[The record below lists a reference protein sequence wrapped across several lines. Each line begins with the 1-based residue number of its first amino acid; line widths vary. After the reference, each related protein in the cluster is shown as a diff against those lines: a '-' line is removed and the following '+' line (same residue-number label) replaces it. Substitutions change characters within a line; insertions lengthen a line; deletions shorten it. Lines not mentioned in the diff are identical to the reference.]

1 MCVCIYIYSLMVV
14 KNLKCIYFNPCKQNN
29 YCYNTMYQ
37 DALELKI
44 FFQIGN
50 KGLFLLIEIVL
61 ISLYH
66 GNPRLEGKSEGLT

>member
-1 MCVCIYIYSLMVV
+1 
-14 KNLKCIYFNPCKQNN
+14 
-29 YCYNTMYQ
+29 MYQ

-66 GNPRLEGKSEGLT
+66 GNPRLEGKSEEDIVSVAFSPVF